1 MVASTGVKASFASG
15 GHRRSHAAWA
25 AMRGM
30 AFIAIRITG
39 SQKPGFDYPR
49 RYGSP

>member
-1 MVASTGVKASFASG
+1 
-15 GHRRSHAAWA
+15 
-25 AMRGM
+25 M

-39 SQKPGFDYPR
+39 RQKPGLDYPR